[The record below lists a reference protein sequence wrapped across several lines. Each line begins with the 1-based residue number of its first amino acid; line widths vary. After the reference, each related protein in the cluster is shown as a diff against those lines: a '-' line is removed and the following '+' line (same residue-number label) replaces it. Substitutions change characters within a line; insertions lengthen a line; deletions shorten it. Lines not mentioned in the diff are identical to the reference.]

1 MARGNFAGVRYELDE
16 LFKLSTMGR
25 KPKAKKGSFASENAG
40 FGLRKDTAEEPGAGP
55 EPACSQTSTGAMNL
69 PCACVGG
76 GGVCRLYGRVGEGG
90 AELVA

>member
-1 MARGNFAGVRYELDE
+1 
-16 LFKLSTMGR
+16 MGR
-25 KPKAKKGSFASENAG
+25 KPKAKKGSFTSENAG
-40 FGLRKDTAEEPGAGP
+40 FGLRNGSAEEPGAGP

-76 GGVCRLYGRVGEGG
+76 GGGGGCRLYGRVGVGG

>member
-1 MARGNFAGVRYELDE
+1 MP
-16 LFKLSTMGR
+16 
-25 KPKAKKGSFASENAG
+25 PKNQKQGSFKKTNAG

-76 GGVCRLYGRVGEGG
+76 LYGRVGVGG
-90 AELVA
+90 AELVALLPRSS